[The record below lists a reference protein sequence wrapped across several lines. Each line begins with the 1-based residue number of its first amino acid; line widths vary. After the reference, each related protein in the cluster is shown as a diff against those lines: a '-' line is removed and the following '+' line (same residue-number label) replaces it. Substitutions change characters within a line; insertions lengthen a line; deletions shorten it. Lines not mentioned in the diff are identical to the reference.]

1 MPSSD
6 EEMLL
11 TQTLSA
17 KVLDNSMLS
26 TEEVDSCKRLFRKYS
41 CYKPLSHLL
50 EREFTTQGNTEGIAE
65 LLVLLVQ
72 KQPNIAKVDVIC
84 KDLIISKGLSLAEF
98 LKNFV
103 DPNLKES
110 SHVDYTTILSRI
122 WPYFSPNDQE
132 ICLEKIC
139 ILYEKFIFDQT
150 KIELSY
156 QLLLKHFPQNQK
168 ALQYFKNYHLAE
180 ENYPEAETLFR
191 KLYAIADATS
201 SPRQGYELAVF
212 LLNYSDKPKEAIELL
227 CKFKDNLGEQALPP
241 LYEAY
246 LRTQD
251 WQGCIDTLK
260 AADAFSKSQELSSVI
275 NYRIAERFYSLKK
288 LDDAFLHLQRAKK
301 LDPTLFEVHALEME
315 ILLEE
320 KNWQTIKSRL
330 IDLIEVCGDSKTK
343 SSLESLIERTAAL

>member
-1 MPSSD
+1 MQAAIQKVQ
-6 EEMLL
+6 LL
-11 TQTLSA
+11 QAS
-17 KVLDNSMLS
+17 
-26 TEEVDSCKRLFRKYS
+26 
-41 CYKPLSHLL
+41 SHLL

-103 DPNLKES
+103 DPNLKEF

-168 ALQYFKNYHLAE
+168 ALQYFKNSHLAE
-180 ENYPEAETLFR
+180 ENYPEAETLFQ

-201 SPRQGYELAVF
+201 RPRQGYELAVF

-251 WQGCIDTLK
+251 WQGVHRHSESCRRFFQKPGVIK
-260 AADAFSKSQELSSVI
+260 RHKLS
-275 NYRIAERFYSLKK
+275 NCRT
-288 LDDAFLHLQRAKK
+288 FLF
-301 LDPTLFEVHALEME
+301 P
-315 ILLEE
+315 
-320 KNWQTIKSRL
+320 
-330 IDLIEVCGDSKTK
+330 
-343 SSLESLIERTAAL
+343 